1 MMLKFVL
8 ISYQDVKAYSMRCR
22 CVDFGKMA
30 NEVFDISEDWKQS
43 INTATGGFPLQRQR
57 SPSGNLLPPRVR
69 RFRIYYY
76 YYYYYKSTDYSDDS
90 LKLQGHFT
98 YQIKKKR
105 WYSSQ
110 KSVVRQLKQMG
121 LCLPSKRQQ
130 RRGGPDLCC
139 RLFHARGAG
148 VEQSA
153 SMGEAVISKV
163 IN

>member
-22 CVDFGKMA
+22 CVDFGKIA

-98 YQIKKKR
+98 YQIKKNDGT
-105 WYSSQ
+105 
-110 KSVVRQLKQMG
+110 VVRSQLYD
-121 LCLPSKRQQ
+121 SW
-130 RRGGPDLCC
+130 
-139 RLFHARGAG
+139 
-148 VEQSA
+148 
-153 SMGEAVISKV
+153 
-163 IN
+163 